1 MNLATTPVVRYW
13 RQFILAVLLFACSI
27 TYCSSPARA
36 EPIPCADQ
44 PWEQVEPCEAKRP
57 RPPLAVLLKDGS
69 VIPTHSLC
77 YDIPSLTIMVIETPR
92 IFCDGMEP

>member
-13 RQFILAVLLFACSI
+13 RQFILAALLFACSI
-27 TYCSSPARA
+27 THCSSPARA

-44 PWEQVEPCEAKRP
+44 PWEQVEPCEAKLP
-57 RPPLAVLLKDGS
+57 RPPLVVLLKDGS

-77 YDIPSLTIMVIETPR
+77 YDIPSLTIKVIETPL